1 MVKCLKCE
9 GYKMFEGAA
18 EVRGP
23 GCDHFTIS
31 GVWLYRPD
39 TDRWYVNYCAAFPWG
54 SSFPADSVTPIT
66 GGGDAL

>member
-9 GYKMFEGAA
+9 GYKMFEGSA
-18 EVRGP
+18 EVRFSGQEP
-23 GCDHFTIS
+23 FTVS

-39 TDRWYVNYCAAFPWG
+39 TNCWYVNYCSQFPWG

-66 GGGDAL
+66 GGGDAM

>member
-9 GYKMFEGAA
+9 GYKMFEGSA
-18 EVRGP
+18 EVRFSGQEP
-23 GCDHFTIS
+23 FTVS

-39 TDRWYVNYCAAFPWG
+39 TNCWYVNYCSQFPWG
-54 SSFPADSVTPIT
+54 SSFPADVVTPIT